1 VRLSPADADLFYRL
15 MWRLQFYVNQ
25 QHQVIRDVGSIAGY
39 AVLST
44 AEKMPVRD
52 VLWENPRLIGA
63 YAAKN
68 PDGLSTEELEIVRRW
83 KRFVAG
89 TFYIVRYL
97 KKHTILLGDGDV
109 YGVLALNQ
117 SLEELLPGRPLP
129 IAVKAVLLPFKGI
142 VIYDGLLSSY
152 HITLGRG
159 IGSTFREEYLRAKQ
173 NGRIIVTL
181 EPKLARPI
189 RRTSGRTRKDWGPVV
204 DDLVKTTE
212 KVKGGPAVQSAAL
225 SLLRASAKLAQ
236 AAVND
241 ADDLD
246 GLWKMERRMRTALSR
261 FQTVLGRAG

>member
-63 YAAKN
+63 YAANN

-97 KKHTILLGDGDV
+97 KKHTILPGDGDV

-152 HITLGRG
+152 HRHHSRPRYREYVSRG
-159 IGSTFREEYLRAKQ
+159 IPEGKAEWPYHRDPGAQ
-173 NGRIIVTL
+173 
-181 EPKLARPI
+181 A
-189 RRTSGRTRKDWGPVV
+189 
-204 DDLVKTTE
+204 
-212 KVKGGPAVQSAAL
+212 GPANSAHKWQDQEGLGTGGGRPGQDHGEGERWPSGAE
-225 SLLRASAKLAQ
+225 RCPELA
-236 AAVND
+236 AR
-241 ADDLD
+241 
-246 GLWKMERRMRTALSR
+246 ERETCP
-261 FQTVLGRAG
+261 GGCE